1 MPAADPTAVVERYL
15 ALVADPGTDAA
26 ALAEVCD
33 PGMRFVERPNLV
45 NPRGSERDLERMLAS
60 LLEGRR
66 LLASQRFDVV
76 DHIVA
81 GDRVATRVVWTGTA
95 AEGAALPAG
104 ARLRADSA
112 MFFTL
117 RDGRIHRQE
126 NFDCFA
132 ALPGQGPARPGPD
145 S

>member
-1 MPAADPTAVVERYL
+1 MCADPTAVVERYL
-15 ALVADPGTDAA
+15 ALVADPAAGAA

-33 PGMRFVERPNLV
+33 SEMRFVERPNLV
-45 NPRGSERDLERMLAS
+45 NPRGGERDLEAMLAS
-60 LLEGRR
+60 LLLGRR
-66 LLASQRFDVV
+66 LLAEQRFDVI
-76 DHIVA
+76 DHTVA
-81 GDRVATRVVWTGTA
+81 GERAATRTVWTGTVG
-95 AEGAALPAG
+95 EGSGPLPAG

-132 ALPGQGPARPGPD
+132 PLP